1 MSAVEYSE
9 NDIEYVVKSFKNYL
23 RKVVKHSAIDYF
35 RKVNNKGVK
44 EIAFTDSVDRNVS
57 LSLYDSDFFLSSNE
71 VKGKLEDNISN
82 PKLKLA
88 IHKLSK
94 DEKRILALSIEEYSS
109 TEIAKIMKLSE
120 KTIRNKKSIIRSKI
134 KKMLGD
140 KSYEDRNE

>member
-23 RKVVKHSAIDYF
+23 RKVVKHSAIDYV
-35 RKVNNKGVK
+35 RKVNNRGVK

-57 LSLYDSDFFLSSNE
+57 LSLYDSDFFLISNE
-71 VKGKLEDNISN
+71 VRGKLEDNISN

-88 IHKLSK
+88 IQRLSK
-94 DEKRILALSIEEYSS
+94 DEKKILALSIEEYSS
-109 TEIAKIMKLSE
+109 TEIAKIMNLSE
-120 KTIRNKKSIIRSKI
+120 KTIRNKKSIIKSKI

-140 KSYEDRNE
+140 

>member
-35 RKVNNKGVK
+35 RKVNNRVAK

-57 LSLYDSDFFLSSNE
+57 LSLYDSDFFLISNE
-71 VKGKLEDNISN
+71 VRGKLEDNISS

-88 IHKLSK
+88 IQRLSK
-94 DEKRILALSIEEYSS
+94 DEKKILALSIEEYSS
-109 TEIAKIMKLSE
+109 TEIAKIMNLSE
-120 KTIRNKKSIIRSKI
+120 KTIRNKKSIIKSKI

-140 KSYEDRNE
+140 

>member
-23 RKVVKHSAIDYF
+23 RKVVKHSAIDYV
-35 RKVNNKGVK
+35 RKVNNRCVK

-57 LSLYDSDFFLSSNE
+57 LSLYDSDFFLISNE

-82 PKLKLA
+82 LKLKLA
-88 IHKLSK
+88 IQRLSK
-94 DEKRILALSIEEYSS
+94 DEKKILALSIEEYSS
-109 TEIAKIMKLSE
+109 TEIAKIMNLSE

-140 KSYEDRNE
+140 

>member
-23 RKVVKHSAIDYF
+23 RKVVKHSAIDYV
-35 RKVNNKGVK
+35 RKVNNRCVK

-57 LSLYDSDFFLSSNE
+57 LSLYDSDFFLISNE
-71 VKGKLEDNISN
+71 VRGKLEDNISN

-88 IHKLSK
+88 IQKLSK
-94 DEKRILALSIEEYSS
+94 DEKKILTLSMEEYSS
-109 TEIAKIMKLSE
+109 IEIAKIMNLSE
-120 KTIRNKKSIIRSKI
+120 KTIRNKKSIIKSKI

-140 KSYEDRNE
+140 

>member
-23 RKVVKHSAIDYF
+23 RKVVKHSAIDYV
-35 RKVNNKGVK
+35 RKVNNRCVK

-57 LSLYDSDFFLSSNE
+57 LSLYDSDFFLISNE

-88 IHKLSK
+88 IQKLSK
-94 DEKRILALSIEEYSS
+94 DEKKILTLSMEEYSS
-109 TEIAKIMKLSE
+109 IEIAKIMNLSE
-120 KTIRNKKSIIRSKI
+120 KTIRNKKSIIKSKI

-140 KSYEDRNE
+140 

>member
-23 RKVVKHSAIDYF
+23 RKVVKHSAIDYV
-35 RKVNNKGVK
+35 RKVNNRCVK

-57 LSLYDSDFFLSSNE
+57 LSLYDSDFFLISNE
-71 VKGKLEDNISN
+71 VKGKLEDNISK

-88 IHKLSK
+88 IQKLSK
-94 DEKRILALSIEEYSS
+94 DEKKILTLSMEEYSS
-109 TEIAKIMKLSE
+109 IEIAKIMNLSE
-120 KTIRNKKSIIRSKI
+120 KTIRNKKSIIKSKI

-140 KSYEDRNE
+140 

>member
-23 RKVVKHSAIDYF
+23 RKVVKHSAIDYV
-35 RKVNNKGVK
+35 RKVNNRCVK

-57 LSLYDSDFFLSSNE
+57 LSLYDSDFFLISNE

-88 IHKLSK
+88 IQKLSK
-94 DEKRILALSIEEYSS
+94 DEKKILTLSMEEYSS
-109 TEIAKIMKLSE
+109 IEIAKIMNLSE
-120 KTIRNKKSIIRSKI
+120 KTIRNKNQLLNLKL
-134 KKMLGD
+134 KKC
-140 KSYEDRNE
+140 

>member
-9 NDIEYVVKSFKNYL
+9 NDIEYVVKAFKNYL
-23 RKVVKHSAIDYF
+23 RKVVKHSAIDYV
-35 RKVNNKGVK
+35 RKVNNRCVK

-57 LSLYDSDFFLSSNE
+57 LSLYDSDFFLISNE

-88 IHKLSK
+88 IQKLSK
-94 DEKRILALSIEEYSS
+94 DEKKILTLSMEEYSS
-109 TEIAKIMKLSE
+109 IEIAKIMNLSE
-120 KTIRNKKSIIRSKI
+120 KTIRNKKSIIKSKI

-140 KSYEDRNE
+140 

>member
-23 RKVVKHSAIDYF
+23 RKVVKHSAIDYV
-35 RKVNNKGVK
+35 RKVNNRSVK
-44 EIAFTDSVDRNVS
+44 EIAFTDSVDKNVS
-57 LSLYDSDFFLSSNE
+57 LSLYDSDFFLISNE

-88 IHKLSK
+88 IQKLSK
-94 DEKRILALSIEEYSS
+94 DEKEILTLSMEEYSS
-109 TEIAKIMKLSE
+109 IEIAKIMNLSE
-120 KTIRNKKSIIRSKI
+120 KTIRNKKSIIKSKI

-140 KSYEDRNE
+140 

>member
-23 RKVVKHSAIDYF
+23 RKVVKHSAIDYV
-35 RKVNNKGVK
+35 RKVNNRCVK
-44 EIAFTDSVDRNVS
+44 EIAFTDSVDKNVS
-57 LSLYDSDFFLSSNE
+57 LSLYDSDFFLISNE

-88 IHKLSK
+88 IQKLSK
-94 DEKRILALSIEEYSS
+94 DEKKILTLSMEEYSS
-109 TEIAKIMKLSE
+109 TEIAKIMNLSE
-120 KTIRNKKSIIRSKI
+120 KTIRNKKSIIKSKI

-140 KSYEDRNE
+140 

>member
-23 RKVVKHSAIDYF
+23 RKVVKHSAIDYV
-35 RKVNNKGVK
+35 RKVNNRCVK

-57 LSLYDSDFFLSSNE
+57 LSLYDSDFFLISNE

-88 IHKLSK
+88 IQRLSK
-94 DEKRILALSIEEYSS
+94 DEKKILALSIEEYSS
-109 TEIAKIMKLSE
+109 TEIAKIMNLSE
-120 KTIRNKKSIIRSKI
+120 KTIRNKKSIIKSKI

-140 KSYEDRNE
+140 

>member
-23 RKVVKHSAIDYF
+23 RKVVKHSAIDYV
-35 RKVNNKGVK
+35 RKVNNRSVK
-44 EIAFTDSVDRNVS
+44 EIAFTDSVDKNVS
-57 LSLYDSDFFLSSNE
+57 LSLYDSDFFLISNE

-88 IHKLSK
+88 IQKLSK
-94 DEKRILALSIEEYSS
+94 DEKKILTLSMEEYSS
-109 TEIAKIMKLSE
+109 TEIAKIMNLSE
-120 KTIRNKKSIIRSKI
+120 KTIRNKKSIIKAKI

-140 KSYEDRNE
+140 

>member
-1 MSAVEYSE
+1 MSVVDYSE

-35 RKVNNKGVK
+35 RKVNNRVIK

-57 LSLYDSDFFLSSNE
+57 LSMYDSDFFLISNE

-82 PKLKLA
+82 PELKLA

-94 DEKRILALSIEEYSS
+94 DEKKILTLSIEEYSS
-109 TEIAKIMKLSE
+109 TEIAKIMSLSE
-120 KTIRNKKSIIRSKI
+120 KTIRNKKAIIRFKI

-140 KSYEDRNE
+140 

>member
-35 RKVNNKGVK
+35 RKVNNRVAK

-57 LSLYDSDFFLSSNE
+57 LSLYDSDFFLISNE
-71 VKGKLEDNISN
+71 VRGKLEDNISS

-88 IHKLSK
+88 IQRLSK
-94 DEKRILALSIEEYSS
+94 DEKKILALSIEEYSS
-109 TEIAKIMKLSE
+109 TEIAKIMNLSE

-140 KSYEDRNE
+140 

>member
-1 MSAVEYSE
+1 MSAVEYFE

-23 RKVVKHSAIDYF
+23 RKVVKHSAIDYV
-35 RKVNNKGVK
+35 RKVNNRCVK

-57 LSLYDSDFFLSSNE
+57 LSLYDSDFFLISNE
-71 VKGKLEDNISN
+71 VRGKLEDNISS

-88 IHKLSK
+88 IQRLSK
-94 DEKRILALSIEEYSS
+94 DEKKILALSIEEYSS
-109 TEIAKIMKLSE
+109 TEIAKIMNLSE

-140 KSYEDRNE
+140 

>member
-23 RKVVKHSAIDYF
+23 RKVVKHSAIDYV
-35 RKVNNKGVK
+35 RKVNNRSVK
-44 EIAFTDSVDRNVS
+44 EIAFTDSVDKNVS
-57 LSLYDSDFFLSSNE
+57 LSLYDSDFFLISNE

-88 IHKLSK
+88 IQRLSK
-94 DEKRILALSIEEYSS
+94 DEKKILALSIEEYSS
-109 TEIAKIMKLSE
+109 TEIAKIMNLSE

-140 KSYEDRNE
+140 

>member
-35 RKVNNKGVK
+35 RKVNNRVVK

-57 LSLYDSDFFLSSNE
+57 LSLYDSDFFLISNE

-82 PKLKLA
+82 SKLKLA
-88 IHKLSK
+88 IYKLSK
-94 DEKRILALSIEEYSS
+94 DEKKILALSIEEYSS
-109 TEIAKIMKLSE
+109 TEIAKIMNLSE
-120 KTIRNKKSIIRSKI
+120 KTIRNKKSIIKSKI

-140 KSYEDRNE
+140 

>member
-23 RKVVKHSAIDYF
+23 RKVVKHSAIDYV
-35 RKVNNKGVK
+35 RKVNNKCVK

-57 LSLYDSDFFLSSNE
+57 LSLYDSDFFLISNE

-88 IHKLSK
+88 IQKLSK
-94 DEKRILALSIEEYSS
+94 DEKKILTLSMEEYSS
-109 TEIAKIMKLSE
+109 IEIAKIMNLSE
-120 KTIRNKKSIIRSKI
+120 KTIRNKKSIIKSKI

-140 KSYEDRNE
+140 

>member
-9 NDIEYVVKSFKNYL
+9 NDIDYVVKSFKNYL
-23 RKVVKHSAIDYF
+23 GKVVKHSAIDYF
-35 RKVNNKGVK
+35 RKVNNRVAK

-57 LSLYDSDFFLSSNE
+57 LSLYDSDFFLISNE
-71 VKGKLEDNISN
+71 VKGKLEDNISS

-88 IHKLSK
+88 IQRLSK
-94 DEKRILALSIEEYSS
+94 DEKKILALSIEEYSS
-109 TEIAKIMKLSE
+109 TEIAKIMNLSE

-140 KSYEDRNE
+140 

>member
-23 RKVVKHSAIDYF
+23 RKVVKHSAIDYV
-35 RKVNNKGVK
+35 RKVNNRCVK

-57 LSLYDSDFFLSSNE
+57 LSLYDSDFFLISNE

-88 IHKLSK
+88 IQKLSK
-94 DEKRILALSIEEYSS
+94 DEKKILTLSMEEYSS
-109 TEIAKIMKLSE
+109 IEIAKIMNLSE
-120 KTIRNKKSIIRSKI
+120 KTIINKKSIIKSKI

-140 KSYEDRNE
+140 

>member
-23 RKVVKHSAIDYF
+23 RKVVKHSAIDYV
-35 RKVNNKGVK
+35 RKVNNRCVK

-57 LSLYDSDFFLSSNE
+57 LSLYDSDFFLISNE

-88 IHKLSK
+88 IQKLSK
-94 DEKRILALSIEEYSS
+94 DEKKILTLSMEEYNSI
-109 TEIAKIMKLSE
+109 EIAKIMNLSE
-120 KTIRNKKSIIRSKI
+120 KTIRNKKSIIKSKI

-140 KSYEDRNE
+140 

>member
-1 MSAVEYSE
+1 MSAAEYSE

-23 RKVVKHSAIDYF
+23 RKVVKHSAIDYV
-35 RKVNNKGVK
+35 RKVNNRCVK

-57 LSLYDSDFFLSSNE
+57 LSLYDSDFFLISNE

-88 IHKLSK
+88 IQKLSK
-94 DEKRILALSIEEYSS
+94 DEKKILTLSMEEYNSI
-109 TEIAKIMKLSE
+109 EIAKIMNLSE

-140 KSYEDRNE
+140 